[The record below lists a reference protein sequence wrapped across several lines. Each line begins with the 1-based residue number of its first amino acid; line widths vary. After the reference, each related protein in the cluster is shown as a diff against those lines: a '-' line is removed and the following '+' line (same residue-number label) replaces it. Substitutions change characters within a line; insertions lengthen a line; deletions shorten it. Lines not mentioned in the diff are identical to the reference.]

1 MARQS
6 TRHILMIE
14 PSQPGFNPETAA
26 TNDYQIDVRENPDE
40 VAKRYLGEFRTFRD
54 TLVEAGVFVTTV
66 QGPKKCPDVAFP
78 NWFSTHED
86 AGLIVYPMLNNNR
99 RAERMPGLIT
109 LLKRY
114 YGMKMDLAFQED
126 SGKPLESTGSL
137 VLDRVHGVAYVGR
150 SARTD
155 EDLARQWCDRMG
167 YELVIFDTVDHT
179 GKPVYHTDL
188 VIWIGTEVCGV
199 CSGAIAEKDRNRVLE
214 SLSQHREVV
223 EFDNAQ
229 LRTFC
234 GNSIEVLGTENQ
246 RMLLMSDR
254 AFGSLTSDQLSRI
267 NKYYTKIIAPK
278 IPTIETYGG
287 GSARCMVQEL
297 F

>member
-6 TRHILMIE
+6 TRHLLMIE

-26 TNDYQIDVRENPDE
+26 TNDYQIDVKEHPDD
-40 VAKRYLGEFRTFRD
+40 VARRYLAEFRNFRD
-54 TLVEAGVFVTTV
+54 ELVEAGVFVTTV

-78 NWFSTHED
+78 NWFSTHEE
-86 AGLIVYPMLNNNR
+86 AGLIVYPMLTPNR
-99 RAERMPGLIT
+99 RAERMPGLIK
-109 LLKRY
+109 LLRRY
-114 YGMKMDLAFQED
+114 YGLKMDITFHED
-126 SGKPLESTGSL
+126 EGKALESTGSL
-137 VLDRVHGVAYVGR
+137 VLDRMHGIAYTGR
-150 SARTD
+150 SKRTD
-155 EDLARQWCDRMG
+155 DDLVRQWCDRMG
-167 YELVIFDTVDHT
+167 YNLVAFDTVDHT
-179 GKPVYHTDL
+179 GKPVYHTD
-188 VIWIGTEVCGV
+188 VVMWIGTEVVGV
-199 CSGAIAEKDRNRVLE
+199 CSTAIAEKDRDRVLK

-229 LRTFC
+229 LRSFC
-234 GNSIEVLGTENQ
+234 GNAIETLGTENQ

-254 AFGSLTSDQLSRI
+254 AFSALTSDQLSRI

>member
-6 TRHILMIE
+6 TRHIIMIE

-26 TNDYQIDVRENPDE
+26 TNDYQLDVHENPDE
-40 VAKRYLGEFRTFRD
+40 VARRYLLEFRTFRD
-54 TLVEAGVFVTTV
+54 ELVESGVFVTTV

-86 AGLIVYPMLNNNR
+86 AGLIVYPMLTPNR
-99 RAERMPGLIT
+99 RAERMPGLIK

-126 SGKPLESTGSL
+126 EGKPLESTGSL
-137 VLDRVHGVAYVGR
+137 VLDRVHGIAYSGR

-155 EDLARQWCDRMG
+155 VDLARHWCDRMG
-167 YELVIFDTVDHT
+167 YDLVMFDTVDHS

-188 VIWIGTEVCGV
+188 VIWVGTEVCGV
-199 CSGAIAEKDRNRVLE
+199 CTGAIAEADRDRVLK
-214 SLSQHREVV
+214 SLSQHREVI
-223 EFDNAQ
+223 EFENAQ

-234 GNSIEVLGTENQ
+234 GNSIEVLGTENA

-254 AFGSLTSDQLSRI
+254 ALGSLTSDQLSRI
-267 NKYYTKIIAPK
+267 NKYYAKIIAPK